1 MDAEINIKTTVHATV
16 ASFSNS
22 EHTINRQD
30 IRISQRGSRYVHIY
44 FVYFFFRGAYFL
56 FDLIFI

>member
-22 EHTINRQD
+22 KHTINRQD
-30 IRISQRGSRYVHIY
+30 IRISRRGSRYVHIY
-44 FVYFFFRGAYFL
+44 FVYFLLGVF
-56 FDLIFI
+56 IFGSI